1 MIAEIDEALFGLLRS
16 GAVPDK
22 GVEVAFE
29 APTRDWAA
37 RRSGPA
43 VNAYLYDIRED
54 VARRGAG
61 LRDIRDTEGIVSGRR
76 RPMRYFRLSYLVTSW
91 TKRAEDEH
99 RLLAAVL
106 GCLLGNDSLPL
117 SGNGAL
123 ARLGVPI
130 SLTVAMPPAETRS
143 LADIWSALGGDL
155 KPSLDV
161 VVVAPF
167 PILADQ
173 PVAPPV
179 TDTHAVV
186 GHRLD
191 EPDVVDPIRSRKVVR
206 PVPKRTVEQR

>member
-1 MIAEIDEALFGLLRS
+1 MIPEIDEALFRLLRT

-37 RRSGPA
+37 RRNGPA

-54 VARRGAG
+54 MKRRGAG
-61 LRDIRDTEGIVSGRR
+61 VQDIRDEHGIVSARR
-76 RPMRYFRLSYLVTSW
+76 RPLHYFRLSYLVTSW

-106 GCLLGNDSLPL
+106 NCLLSHDTLPPNEA
-117 SGNGAL
+117 GTL
-123 ARLGVPI
+123 AGLGLPI
-130 SLTVAMPPAETRS
+130 QLDVAMPPPETRS

-167 PILADQ
+167 PLVTDL

-179 TDTHAVV
+179 TESHAVI
-186 GHRLD
+186 GRRLD
-191 EPDVVDPIRSRKVVR
+191 EADVVDPIRVRRVVR
-206 PVPKRTVEQR
+206 

>member
-1 MIAEIDEALFGLLRS
+1 VIPEIDEALFRLIRS

-37 RRSGPA
+37 RRNGPA

-54 VARRGAG
+54 VSRRGTG
-61 LRDIRDTEGIVSGRR
+61 LEDIRDPEGVVTGRR
-76 RPMRYFRLSYLVTSW
+76 RPLRIFRLSNLVTSW

-106 GCLLGNDSLPL
+106 GCLLGADVLPVTG
-117 SGNGAL
+117 SGPLAQLGA
-123 ARLGVPI
+123 AIP
-130 SLTVAMPPAETRS
+130 LTVAVPPPETRS

-161 VVVAPF
+161 VVVSPF
-167 PILADQ
+167 PQ
-173 PVAPPV
+173 QTNHPVAPPV
-179 TDTHAVV
+179 TDSHAVI
-186 GHRLD
+186 GRRLD
-191 EPDVVDPIRSRKVVR
+191 QPNVVDPIRVRKVVR
-206 PVPKRTVEQR
+206 

>member
-1 MIAEIDEALFGLLRS
+1 MIPEIDEALFRLLRS

-29 APTRDWAA
+29 APTREWAA
-37 RRSGPA
+37 RRTGPA

-54 VARRGAG
+54 MQQRGAG
-61 LRDIRDTEGIVSGRR
+61 LRDVRDAQGIVSGRR
-76 RPMRYFRLSYLVTSW
+76 RPLRYFRLSYLVTSW

-106 GCLLGNDSLPL
+106 NCLLGTDVLPL
-117 SGNGAL
+117 GGTGAV
-123 ARLGVPI
+123 ARLGASVPL
-130 SLTVAMPPAETRS
+130 SVAEPPREARS

-161 VVVAPF
+161 VVVTPF
-167 PILADQ
+167 PVVIDE

-179 TDTHAVV
+179 TEAHAVL
-186 GHRLD
+186 GRRLD
-191 EPDVVDPIRSRKVVR
+191 EPDVVDPIRVRKVVR
-206 PVPKRTVEQR
+206 

>member
-1 MIAEIDEALFGLLRS
+1 MIPEIDDGLFRLLRS

-22 GVEVAFE
+22 GVEVAFD

-37 RRSGPA
+37 RRNSPA

-54 VARRGAG
+54 MTRREHGTLTVRDERGVA
-61 LRDIRDTEGIVSGRR
+61 VGRR
-76 RPMRYFRLSYLVTSW
+76 RPTRYFRLSYLVTCW

-106 GCLLGNDSLPL
+106 SCLLGNEVLPMAG
-117 SGNGAL
+117 SGVL
-123 ARLGVPI
+123 ATVGTPVD
-130 SLTVAMPPAETRS
+130 LTVAVPPTETRS

-161 VVVAPF
+161 VVTAPF
-167 PILADQ
+167 PIRSDL

-179 TDTHAVV
+179 TEAIGVV
-186 GHRLD
+186 GRRLD
-191 EPDVVDPIRSRKVVR
+191 ESGTVDPVR
-206 PVPKRTVEQR
+206 LRRVAP

>member
-1 MIAEIDEALFGLLRS
+1 MIPEIDEALFRLLRS

-29 APTRDWAA
+29 APTREWAA
-37 RRSGPA
+37 RRTGPA

-54 VARRGAG
+54 MQQRGAG
-61 LRDIRDTEGIVSGRR
+61 LRDVRDAQGIVSGRR
-76 RPMRYFRLSYLVTSW
+76 RPLRYFRLSYLVTSW

-106 GCLLGNDSLPL
+106 NCLLGTDVLPL
-117 SGNGAL
+117 SGTGAV
-123 ARLGVPI
+123 ARLGASVPL
-130 SLTVAMPPAETRS
+130 SVAEPPREARS

-161 VVVAPF
+161 VVVTPF
-167 PILADQ
+167 PVVIDE

-179 TDTHAVV
+179 TEAHAVI
-186 GHRLD
+186 GRRLD
-191 EPDVVDPIRSRKVVR
+191 EPDVVDPIRVRKVVR
-206 PVPKRTVEQR
+206 

>member
-1 MIAEIDEALFGLLRS
+1 MIPEIDEALFNLLRT

-54 VARRGAG
+54 VGR
-61 LRDIRDTEGIVSGRR
+61 RDTGIQHVRNAEGIVVGRR
-76 RPMRYFRLSYLVTSW
+76 RPLRFFRLSYLLTSW
-91 TKRAEDEH
+91 TKRAQDEH

-106 GCLLGNDSLPL
+106 NCLLGTDVLPL
-117 SGNGAL
+117 TGTGSL
-123 ARLGVPI
+123 ARLGTMIPL
-130 SLTVAMPPAETRS
+130 SVAVPPAESRS

-161 VVVAPF
+161 VIVAPF
-167 PILADQ
+167 PNQVDE

-179 TDTHAVV
+179 TDSHAVI
-186 GHRLD
+186 GRRLD
-191 EPDVVDPIRSRKVVR
+191 QPDVVDPIRVRKVVR
-206 PVPKRTVEQR
+206 